1 MPRNEIVTQDQW
13 LEARKALLA
22 KEKAFTK
29 ARDDLTRERQSMPW
43 VKVEKDYVFDRPHG
57 KVSLADLFGPARQ
70 LIIAHFMFGP
80 DWDEGCPSC
89 SFWAD
94 GYDPMVVHLAAR
106 DVAFAAVS
114 RAPLEKLEAYKQ
126 RMGWS
131 FNGVS
136 SLGYD
141 FNQDFG
147 VSFSEDELASGSVA
161 YNYKRG
167 PFPVREAPGLSIF
180 YKDETGNI
188 FHTYSCYARGLDMMN
203 TAYHLLD
210 LVPKGR
216 DESEL
221 PFTMAWVRRHDSYD
235 SV

>member
-1 MPRNEIVTQDQW
+1 MPRNEVVTQDQW

-131 FNGVS
+131 FNWVS

-210 LVPKGR
+210 LVP
-216 DESEL
+216 
-221 PFTMAWVRRHDSYD
+221 
-235 SV
+235 